1 MRFINKVFYKLSD
14 IDTKVSMKDKLQTCL
29 KIDIPLLV
37 KVPNG
42 YNVWGIDKQL
52 HKLKK
57 QDVVLSV
64 RDHSHKVRLM
74 HYFLENEYIPLY
86 HQPEI
91 DTLFLGAST
100 PIDGVEYLQVTESD
114 TKKLLASENITS
126 DQFKGVVV
134 FDEKEQHFALN
145 ESIPVSPYDFKFESN
160 ACSDHPIMQK
170 IRSGMSNSCFVLC
183 DKAKPDNDFNFPIG
197 SVLNLSVSTLEV
209 VIRESDASKL
219 VFNEEDYQL
228 SAYHLEP
235 ECHASTALLELS
247 RCGYDLCVKNLPAGS
262 GGRASYL
269 SRHSKSFKTKGWYE
283 AGAFLIKDKEGKN
296 FNRVKE
302 VYSHHWHWLSDTK
315 FSKKKVQEI
324 VRNVLDELHE
334 VIDTNDTYIHA
345 IELIIRPDKYKH
357 VKY

>member
-1 MRFINKVFYKLSD
+1 MRFINKVFYKLSG

-29 KIDIPLLV
+29 KLDIPLLV

-74 HYFLENEYIPLY
+74 HYFLEEEYIPLY

-100 PIDGVEYLQVTESD
+100 LIDGVEYLQVTESD
-114 TKKLLASENITS
+114 TEKLLASENITT
-126 DQFKGVVV
+126 DQFKGMVA
-134 FDEKEQHFALN
+134 FDQKEQHFALY
-145 ESIPVSPYDFKFESN
+145 ESIPVSPYHFKLGSN
-160 ACSDHPIMQK
+160 NDHSMMQK
-170 IRSGMSNSCFVLC
+170 TKSGMSNSRFVLC
-183 DKAKPDNDFNFPIG
+183 DKATRSNNDFNFPIG
-197 SVLNLSVSTLEV
+197 SELDLSLSVLEV

-219 VFNEEDYQL
+219 VFNKEDYQL

-235 ECHASTALLELS
+235 EYHASTALQELS
-247 RCGYDLCVKNLPAGS
+247 NCGYTLYVKNVTVVS
-262 GGRASYL
+262 GGCSGYL
-269 SRHSKSFKTKGWYE
+269 FRNFKSFKKKGERE
-283 AGAFLIKDKEGKN
+283 AGAFLIKDKTGKN

-302 VYSHHWHWLSDTK
+302 VYSHHWLSDTK
-315 FSKKKVQEI
+315 LSKKKVQETA
-324 VRNVLDELHE
+324 RNVIDELHE
-334 VIDTNDTYIHA
+334 VLDTNDTYIHA
-345 IELIIRPDKYKH
+345 IELIIRPDKYK
-357 VKY
+357 KLK